1 VKEEKDGKP
10 LLTTGYFK
18 TFLPLLLNYIWNV
31 NKINQ
36 KNYNSYYLTNYA
48 VCAFKKI
55 NDIEFERI

>member
-1 VKEEKDGKP
+1 VVKEEKEGKP

-36 KNYNSYYLTNYA
+36 KIT
-48 VCAFKKI
+48 I
-55 NDIEFERI
+55 PII